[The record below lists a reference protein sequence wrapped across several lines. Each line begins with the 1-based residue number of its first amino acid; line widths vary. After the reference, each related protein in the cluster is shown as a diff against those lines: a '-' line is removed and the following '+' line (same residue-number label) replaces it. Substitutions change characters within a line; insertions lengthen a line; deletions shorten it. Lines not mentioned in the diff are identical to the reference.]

1 MKYTLFETNANGSE
15 KYSRVETVEAASC
28 QEAAARYQAGFELAL
43 QASHLMVTTAEGVEE
58 LIVVRGSSPPPVFA
72 TGFHTPSPAG
82 SSTTPALE
90 WSRRRHQD
98 VQPWR
103 RPHRQTVDDKSRRP
117 VTRETTNS
125 VAEES
130 CGWSTFCW
138 VIGWMNL
145 FLGGVGLLMMLL
157 AGSKDG
163 LVLLISG
170 VAGGLSTLIFGYIIQ
185 LLFDCRRYLRRMT
198 ER

>member
-72 TGFHTPSPAG
+72 TGFHTPSPA
-82 SSTTPALE
+82 
-90 WSRRRHQD
+90 
-98 VQPWR
+98 
-103 RPHRQTVDDKSRRP
+103 

-170 VAGGLSTLIFGYIIQ
+170 VAGGLSILIFGYIIQ

>member
-1 MKYTLFETNANGSE
+1 MPIHHIFETNPNGSE
-15 KYSRVETVEAASC
+15 KYSGAKTIDAVSARKAADL
-28 QEAAARYQAGFELAL
+28 YQYEFKPVAH
-43 QASHLMVTTAEGVEE
+43 ASHLMVTTEGGTQE
-58 LIVVRGSSPPPVFA
+58 LIALGGVSLPPLHEARPAFA
-72 TGFHTPSPAG
+72 AETREAPPSFA
-82 SSTTPALE
+82 AE
-90 WSRRRHQD
+90 
-98 VQPWR
+98 
-103 RPHRQTVDDKSRRP
+103 
-117 VTRETTNS
+117 TRETTNPT
-125 VAEES
+125 AEET

-170 VAGGLSTLIFGYIIQ
+170 VAGGLSILIFGYIIQ

>member
-1 MKYTLFETNANGSE
+1 MWL
-15 KYSRVETVEAASC
+15 
-28 QEAAARYQAGFELAL
+28 
-43 QASHLMVTTAEGVEE
+43 
-58 LIVVRGSSPPPVFA
+58 
-72 TGFHTPSPAG
+72 
-82 SSTTPALE
+82 
-90 WSRRRHQD
+90 
-98 VQPWR
+98 
-103 RPHRQTVDDKSRRP
+103 VDFLLGDWLDEP
-117 VTRETTNS
+117 
-125 VAEES
+125 
-130 CGWSTFCW
+130 
-138 VIGWMNL
+138 